1 MDYYTNQSLTQR
13 MRHMRMMGRLQLM
26 EIHMSCYFQ
35 MKQSCHSTRMNFHMK
50 MKEQLLLQE
59 IHRSYCFQMSY
70 HLTDCCKN

>member
-1 MDYYTNQSLTQR
+1 
-13 MRHMRMMGRLQLM
+13 MRMMGRLQQM

-35 MKQSCHSTRMNFHMK
+35 MKQSCHLTRMNFHMK

-70 HLTDCCKN
+70 HLTGCCKN